1 MLTQKRDKIQTNDIS
16 FVRGQ
21 IKKLQKLDNLT
32 PAVQRKLM
40 SLYSHMGEH
49 QAIQESRTEWDHI

>member
-1 MLTQKRDKIQTNDIS
+1 MLTQKRNKIQTNDVS

-21 IKKLQKLDNLT
+21 IKKLQRLDNLT
-32 PAVQRKLM
+32 PSAQRKLM

-49 QAIQESRTEWDHI
+49 QESQSNKTEWDHM